1 MVHVLRRTVSTGGI
15 GFATRDE
22 LAAHVKRAGFVL
34 DDITSHARGYTAPHV
49 LLTAH
54 VPR

>member
-1 MVHVLRRTVSTGGI
+1 VSSGI

-22 LAAHVKRAGFVL
+22 LMDYVTRAGFVM
-34 DDITSHARGYTAPHV
+34 DDIASYARGYTTPHV

-54 VPR
+54 LPQTNG